1 MNNLSSD
8 SGGKK
13 KVITKSEVESIVNSV
28 LHPRPIITPKE
39 FKSKI
44 AIVLQKFTKE
54 FVNAWYSA
62 EPGKE
67 TTNILDRE
75 KGVYEQTARALGLS
89 YQSEY
94 WHIDAGFY
102 KQEEKLINLK
112 GKAFGKALC
121 VAIEHENETEKSY
134 QEMNKLAT
142 MQAPLK
148 VLITYPAQGDDGRSA
163 WPSDDVLLNNYKKQ
177 IINADFFGLAKEN
190 KSRTMVIFGYY
201 KKNKTM
207 LWEYH
212 LFNGETSKWE
222 EI

>member
-8 SGGKK
+8 SGGGKK
-13 KVITKSEVESIVNSV
+13 GITKSEVESIVNSV

-39 FKSKI
+39 FKNEI
-44 AIVLQKFTKE
+44 AIVLQKFTKK
-54 FVNAWYSA
+54 FVGSWYLDNTRS
-62 EPGKE
+62 K
-67 TTNILDRE
+67 TTNILDR
-75 KGVYEQTARALGLS
+75 KNGVYEQTARALGLS
-89 YQSEY
+89 YQKEY

-102 KQEEKLINLK
+102 KQKEILIK
-112 GKAFGKALC
+112 GKSFGEALC
-121 VAIEHENETEKSY
+121 VAIEHENDTEKSY
-134 QEMNKLAT
+134 EEMNKLAT

-148 VLITYPAQGDDGRSA
+148 ILITYPKQGDYGRSA
-163 WPSDDVLLNNYKKQ
+163 WPSDDVLLKNYKKQ

-201 KKNKTM
+201 QKNKTM